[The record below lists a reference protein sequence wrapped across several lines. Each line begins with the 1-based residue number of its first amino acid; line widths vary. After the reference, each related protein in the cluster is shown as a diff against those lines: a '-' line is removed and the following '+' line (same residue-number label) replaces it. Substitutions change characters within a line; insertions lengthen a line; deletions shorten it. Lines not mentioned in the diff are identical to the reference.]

1 MDAQQRATYKTPLVK
16 FLARGRLV
24 RANASYGDFGDIIIF
39 ALDRNAG
46 HSPQHRDL
54 ADVSERVGERALKQ
68 FFGGDLQRLFRRQV
82 IIKFLQEGEEA
93 LAFFFPRQRSG
104 IVPFAAAFGH
114 GEAPVHQVADVR
126 QNFRRRARR
135 LGSTIFGKVGP
146 SAADGFRSAIGDGSE
161 GMTQEGAGVGHR
173 SSQFSVLRKT
183 FSAITENRELGTEN
197 WSYNFLRHRAPAER
211 TPAISFSRSGRA
223 NSRSRKLS
231 ISAAN
236 PPA

>member
-1 MDAQQRATYKTPLVK
+1 
-16 FLARGRLV
+16 
-24 RANASYGDFGDIIIF
+24 
-39 ALDRNAG
+39 
-46 HSPQHRDL
+46 
-54 ADVSERVGERALKQ
+54 
-68 FFGGDLQRLFRRQV
+68 
-82 IIKFLQEGEEA
+82 
-93 LAFFFPRQRSG
+93 
-104 IVPFAAAFGH
+104 
-114 GEAPVHQVADVR
+114 
-126 QNFRRRARR
+126 
-135 LGSTIFGKVGP
+135 FGKVGP
-146 SAADGFRSAIGDGSE
+146 SAADGFRSAIGDGRE

-173 SSQFSVLRKT
+173 SSQFPVLSSHLSVLRKT